1 MEKALAF
8 IQEKHAGQTRMGG
21 VPYYTHPVA
30 VADILK
36 SKGYTSAVYQL
47 TALFHDLLED
57 TDATEDEIRA
67 LSAPD
72 AEAVIHAVRLL
83 TKSKGYDMTDYMAGI
98 AGNVVAKMVKLA
110 DRLHNLQSALVAPV
124 TFRARY
130 IKETEDFYIALA
142 KGTPF
147 EDDIHTAL
155 TQVKNSLSA

>member
-30 VADILK
+30 VAEILA
-36 SKGYTSAVYQL
+36 SKGYTSSVYQL

-67 LSAPD
+67 LSVPD
-72 AEAVIHAVRLL
+72 GDLVVNAVRFL
-83 TKSKGYDMTDYMAGI
+83 TKSKEYDMNDYIEGVASDI
-98 AGNVVAKMVKLA
+98 VAKMVKLA
-110 DRLHNLQSALVAPV
+110 DRLHNLQSASVAPAK
-124 TFRARY
+124 FRERY

-142 KGTPF
+142 EGTPF
-147 EDDIHTAL
+147 EEDIHTTL
-155 TQVKNSLSA
+155 VQLKNSLSV